1 MIRSNNYIKLQQ
13 EPGFN
18 EERDSMFN
26 TLSENE
32 HRNVECMNHKQR
44 YQKRSLSET
53 GQKFPISTYRTVT
66 PYENEHDNT
75 RNSDGVNTP
84 GNSIDDNSSA
94 HRTDRSA
101 WSQFSKKLG
110 LKGKEKLDKTELEIY
125 SSVFIPT
132 LQDWKPSAPPLTSN
146 HKKPLT
152 RQEFIEIVDS
162 VKSAIS
168 INIQPT
174 RICQGSSGSYFCRN
188 VEGNIVGVF
197 KPKNEEPYGQLNPKW
212 TKWIHRN
219 LFPCFFGRS
228 CLIPNLG
235 YISEAAASLL
245 DHRLLLNIVPVTE
258 VVRLSS
264 PSFHYDYLDRRAA
277 KSKKNPKPLPE
288 KIGSFQVF
296 LEGFKDANVFL
307 REHPWPDHH
316 AATTLT
322 DSGVVIDDRQHRPLN
337 ALICGRSMTI
347 DEEGLPSESHNL
359 GRRFKWTPELQLQFR
374 EQFEKL
380 VILDYLMRNTDRG
393 SDNWMIKYCEK
404 DCIMDIPPASNVM
417 KVPDIS
423 TNGNASIHPK
433 GNEAIS
439 IPPQGTNGDAPPP
452 LSPDGSE
459 LSSSFSEPPS
469 HTDNQALTDS
479 LDVLYDPIS
488 SDPPAIPQSASNSSQ
503 NYKLPYP
510 HIHVAAIDNG
520 LAFPFKHPDQ
530 WRSYPY
536 GWLHLPEALIGKP
549 FTTNT
554 RNHFLSMLS
563 NPKWW
568 KETVFELHRLFSM
581 DADFEPGMFEKQI
594 AVLKGQGWNI
604 VEILKQP
611 DKGPIQLCEKQNA
624 MVWNIVET
632 IEIPLE
638 HDVNNRNAN
647 GIDINSGR
655 SRGVSGLPTTVNGER
670 EEISIPPNQRSISSG
685 DDSSLSTSAP
695 ATSSFS
701 AASSKQ
707 RWSRF
712 KEKFAFDSGSRN
724 KGKSSLEEKRTKR
737 VIVEKLELVKGGTPF
752 FKWC

>member
-1 MIRSNNYIKLQQ
+1 MNRSNNYIKLQQ
-13 EPGFN
+13 EPDFN
-18 EERDSMFN
+18 EEGESMFN
-26 TLSENE
+26 TISEHERHNGE
-32 HRNVECMNHKQR
+32 YINHKQR

-53 GQKFPISTYRTVT
+53 GQKFQNSSYKMVT
-66 PYENEHDNT
+66 PYESEHDNT
-75 RNSDGVNTP
+75 RNSDDINSP
-84 GNSIDDNSSA
+84 GNSIDDDNSNTQ
-94 HRTDRSA
+94 RTDRSSA
-101 WSQFSKKLG
+101 WSQFSKKFG
-110 LKGKEKLDKTELEIY
+110 LKGKEKLDKAELEIY
-125 SSVFIPT
+125 KSVFNHT

-168 INIQPT
+168 KNIQPT
-174 RICQGSSGSYFCRN
+174 RIFQGSSGSYFCRN
-188 VEGNIVGVF
+188 TDGKIVGVF

-296 LEGFKDANVFL
+296 LDGFKDANVFL
-307 REHPWPDHH
+307 REHPWPDHN

-337 ALICGRSMTI
+337 ALICGRSGII
-347 DEEGLPSESHNL
+347 DEEGLSSESHHL
-359 GRRFKWTPELQLQFR
+359 GRRFKWTPELQIQFR
-374 EQFEKL
+374 EQFEK
-380 VILDYLMRNTDRG
+380 G
-393 SDNWMIKYCEK
+393 SDNWMVKYCDK
-404 DCIMDIPPASNVM
+404 DEQGCITNTPPASNVM

-423 TNGNASIHPK
+423 AKENASTHPK
-433 GNEAIS
+433 RNETIS
-439 IPPQGTNGDAPPP
+439 IPPQGTNGDVPPP
-452 LSPDGSE
+452 LSPDDSE
-459 LSSSFSEPPS
+459 PSSPFSEPSS
-469 HTDNQALTDS
+469 HTDNQALTDR
-479 LDVLYDPIS
+479 LDIRLGSIS
-488 SDPPAIPQSASNSSQ
+488 SDPPPPSKSQSVLNSSQ
-503 NYKLPYP
+503 NSKIPYP

-536 GWLHLPEALIGKP
+536 GWLYLPEALIGKP
-549 FTTNT
+549 FTINT

-568 KETVFELHRLFSM
+568 KETVNELHRLFSL
-581 DADFEPGMFEKQI
+581 DADFEPSMFEKQI

-624 MVWNIVET
+624 MVWDNVET
-632 IEIPLE
+632 IELPLE

-655 SRGVSGLPTTVNGER
+655 GRGGPGLPKTVNVER
-670 EEISIPPNQRSISSG
+670 GEISSSFIPPNQRSSSSG

-695 ATSSFS
+695 AASSFS
-701 AASSKQ
+701 ATSSKQ
-707 RWSRF
+707 RWSDRL
-712 KEKFAFDSGSRN
+712 KEKFTFDSGSRN
-724 KGKSSLEEKRTKR
+724 KGKSSLEEKRTKH

-752 FKWC
+752 FTWC